1 MERTAAQRR
10 ALREFGEIEVIAPE
24 YQTELSLAQSHRTA
38 VGTLL
43 LLLAQPLVW
52 SSAVLPAPASA
63 RDPGPLYAVLSD
75 LVEWLG
81 GGAIVGSVLSGRRRT
96 RSSRA
101 ARVRPQSPA

>member
-38 VGTLL
+38 V
-43 LLLAQPLVW
+43 
-52 SSAVLPAPASA
+52 
-63 RDPGPLYAVLSD
+63 
-75 LVEWLG
+75 
-81 GGAIVGSVLSGRRRT
+81 
-96 RSSRA
+96 A

>member
-63 RDPGPLYAVLSD
+63 PDPGPLYAVLSD